1 MGDLYVNGM
10 YETVGGG
17 TIVPWLNIES
27 SKDFGIVMVKQ
38 EDILVMLSAG
48 NMEFVT
54 LPWVIPCSVVADRK
68 L

>member
-1 MGDLYVNGM
+1 LYVNGI
-10 YETVGGG
+10 YETVGCG

-38 EDILVMLSAG
+38 EDILVMLPAG
-48 NMEFVT
+48 NMGFVT
-54 LPWVIPCSVVADRK
+54 LPWVIACSALADKK

>member
-1 MGDLYVNGM
+1 M
-10 YETVGGG
+10 YETVGCG
-17 TIVPWLNIES
+17 TILPWLSIES

-54 LPWVIPCSVVADRK
+54 LLWVIPCSVVADRK